1 MARPR
6 IYDDPSSTT
15 RARARRARL
24 HDEGGRQLTLPM
36 SREDMARIAALRA
49 AEGLPSDA
57 AAVRRALEIAAK
69 TTQKGP
75 SPA

>member
-6 IYDDPSSTT
+6 VHDDTSSTA

-24 HDEGGRQLTLPM
+24 HDEGGRPLTLPM
-36 SREDMARIAALRA
+36 SPEDMARIAALRE

-57 AAVRRALEIAAK
+57 AAVRRALEIASKSVAA
-69 TTQKGP
+69 
-75 SPA
+75 S